1 MESFN
6 LSKTLPAAR
15 SADWTAQARR
25 KGRMEIIAE
34 IGQNHNGDMALAA
47 RLIRLAKENGA
58 DVAKFQLYD
67 ARKLFPKEG
76 NPWYEYNLK
85 TELSRENV
93 DFLANECAKT
103 GIEFMASV
111 FDVERIA
118 WLENAGVKRHKIAS
132 RSIKDTALVEALTAT
147 GKPIIASLGMWDGP
161 GFPRI
166 EHALPIQFLYCV
178 SKYPTAFADL
188 RLLEVDFEKYA
199 GFSDHT
205 LGVTASMAAFARGA
219 GLLEK
224 HLTADKGMYG
234 PDHAC
239 SMTPGELRTIHEF
252 RTELA
257 ECL

>member
-1 MESFN
+1 MESFS
-6 LSKTLPAAR
+6 LSKTVPSAR
-15 SADWTAQARR
+15 SADWTARARR
-25 KGRMEIIAE
+25 KGKMEIIAE

-47 RLIRLAKENGA
+47 RLIRLARDNGA
-58 DVAKFQLYD
+58 DAAKFQLYD
-67 ARKLFPKEG
+67 ARALFPKEG

-85 TELSRENV
+85 TELSRDNV
-93 DFLANECAKT
+93 EFLAEECAKA

-118 WLENAGVKRHKIAS
+118 WLEAVGVKRYKIAS
-132 RSIKDTALVEALTAT
+132 RSIKDGALIEALKRT
-147 GKPIIASLGMWDGP
+147 GKPIIASLGMWDGA
-161 GFPRI
+161 GFPDI
-166 EHALPIQFLYCV
+166 EHVVPLQYLYCV
-178 SKYPTAFADL
+178 SKYPTAFSDL
-188 RLLEVDFEKYA
+188 RLLEVDFDKYA

-205 LGVTASMAAFARGA
+205 LGVTAAMAAFARGA

-239 SMTPGELRTIHEF
+239 SMTPGELRAIHEF